1 MESPTSIL
9 LPGHQPNMNDV
20 ITFGETM
27 IRLSPPGHLRLE
39 QTSTLNMSV
48 GGAEL
53 NVAAGVARLGL
64 KSAWVS
70 RLPSN
75 PLGRMIANK
84 AREFGVDVS
93 HILWAGDERVGLY
106 FVEYGAEPRP
116 TQVHYDRKESAFAH
130 IQPGMLD
137 WKAILQGVCLLHVG
151 GIMPA
156 LSPTAWEVQKEAML
170 AAHEAGCLVSY
181 DVNYRAALW
190 SVEEARAR
198 QLPLMDCV
206 DILITSLP
214 DQPDITELV
223 SGLKGDN
230 PMDVARRVAE
240 KFAFKAILVTMR
252 KSLSAQRGFLTSLA
266 FANGELYTDRHY
278 EITTI
283 DPLGGGDAYVAGFL
297 TGYLEGD
304 VEHAVRLGNAFSALK
319 QTSPTDFPW
328 PTRAEAED
336 LILEDRSSMKR

>member
-1 MESPTSIL
+1 MT
-9 LPGHQPNMNDV
+9 DV
-20 ITFGETM
+20 VTFGETM
-27 IRLSPPGHLRLE
+27 IRLSPPNHLRLE

-64 KSAWVS
+64 RSAWVS

-84 AREFGVDVS
+84 GREFGVDVS
-93 HILWAGDERVGLY
+93 HILWADGERVGLY

-116 TQVHYDRKESAFAH
+116 TRVLYDRKDSAFAH

-137 WKAILQGVCLLHVG
+137 WKAILKGVRLFHVG
-151 GIMPA
+151 GITPA
-156 LSPTAWEVQKEAML
+156 LSSSALEAQKEAMI
-170 AAHEAGCLVSY
+170 AAREAGCLVSY

-190 SVEEARAR
+190 SLDEARAR
-198 QLPLMDCV
+198 QLPLMQYV

-214 DQPDITELV
+214 DQPNVAELF
-223 SGLKGDN
+223 SWLGGEN
-230 PMDVARRVAE
+230 PAEVARMLAE
-240 KFAFKAILVTMR
+240 KFGFQAVLVTMR
-252 KSLSAQRGFLTSLA
+252 AALSPRRSTWTSLA
-266 FANGELYTDRHY
+266 FAAGNLYSDRRY
-278 EITTI
+278 EIETV
-283 DPLGGGDAYVAGFL
+283 DPLGGGDACVAGFL

-304 VEHAVRLGNAFSALK
+304 VQHAVRLGNAFSALK

-328 PTRAEAED
+328 PTRAEAEA
-336 LILEDRSSMKR
+336 LIVKGRSSMRR